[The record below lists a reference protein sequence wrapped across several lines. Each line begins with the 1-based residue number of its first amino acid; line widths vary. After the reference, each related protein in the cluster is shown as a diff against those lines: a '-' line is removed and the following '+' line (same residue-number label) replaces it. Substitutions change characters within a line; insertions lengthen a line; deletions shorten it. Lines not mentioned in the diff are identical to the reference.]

1 MSLSHTLHKAETL
14 VAEASICVL
23 RAEVSSAGVA
33 LMSQL
38 LQTASPRHLTV
49 DLLKAIEGLCR
60 AARPAEE
67 LWQDILGRL
76 LLNLRLWSRADVNTQ
91 RYLLQFFVNLAK
103 VARPT
108 PPSLSAGTH
117 RL

>member
-1 MSLSHTLHKAETL
+1 MAQ
-14 VAEASICVL
+14 ICVL
-23 RAEVSSAGVA
+23 RAEASSAGVA

-38 LQTASPRHLTV
+38 LQAASPRHLTV
-49 DLLKAIEGLCR
+49 DLLKSIEGLCR

-67 LWQDILGRL
+67 LWQDVLGRL

-103 VARPT
+103 VAVAALPQT
-108 PPSLSAGTH
+108 SSWSLLFGATIVT
-117 RL
+117 